1 MVLDPFGGLREA
13 WYGLNLL
20 GCENCIM
27 FVTAFYPYYQT
38 YFPLKSGTTAFTE
51 REQHWETI
59 GGLVMLPVD
68 GP

>member
-1 MVLDPFGGLREA
+1 MVLDQFGGLREA

-59 GGLVMLPVD
+59 GGLVVLPVD